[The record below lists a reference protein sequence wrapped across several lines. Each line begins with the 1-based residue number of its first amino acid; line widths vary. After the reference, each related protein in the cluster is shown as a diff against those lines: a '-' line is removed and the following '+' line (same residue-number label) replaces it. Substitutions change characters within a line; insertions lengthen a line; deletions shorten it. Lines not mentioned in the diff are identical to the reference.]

1 MHRALSGLRILS
13 RTLSTMA
20 THPTVIDGSTL
31 EGGGQILRN
40 TTALSALLGKPVTIN
55 NVRAGRSPPGLK
67 AQHAAGEFYFSN
79 QSPVYRVAGSAVLEL
94 ARRQRKRCVMLE
106 MANESRNHRL
116 RAHGANFIMIPVLLL
131 D

>member
-13 RTLSTMA
+13 RTMA
-20 THPTVIDGSTL
+20 THPTAIDGSTL

-67 AQHAAGEFYFSN
+67 AQHAAGEFYISN
-79 QSPVYRVAGSAVLEL
+79 QSPVYRVAGSAALEL
-94 ARRQRKRCVMLE
+94 ARRRAMRDDGD
-106 MANESRNHRL
+106 ANESRNHI
-116 RAHGANFIMIPVLLL
+116 RAHGANFSMIPVLLL
-131 D
+131 G